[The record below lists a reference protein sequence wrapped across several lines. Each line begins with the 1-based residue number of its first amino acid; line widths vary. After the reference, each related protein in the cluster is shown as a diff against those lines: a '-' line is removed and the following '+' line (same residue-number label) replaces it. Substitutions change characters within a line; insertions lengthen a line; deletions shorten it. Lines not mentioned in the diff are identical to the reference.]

1 MTEMRIHTV
10 THTRLHCASLPI
22 VVLTF
27 GEDSHVRTI
36 NIFVIYKYVVFFL
49 SRQCTCLFFRTQHK
63 YFHVVHNVFTFMH
76 YMFNATFL

>member
-1 MTEMRIHTV
+1 MHIHTV

-27 GEDSHVRTI
+27 GEDGHVRTI
-36 NIFVIYKYVVFFL
+36 NILSYVSMWGFFL